1 MPNASNAELPKSVDP
16 FRLAEQNVV
25 LEGEVPLKAL
35 SRFRDAVRCVEDDS
49 KCQVTLS
56 FSLDRERRRM
66 VVGELEAPVVLECQR
81 CMGPMPYT
89 LISRFTLGLVT
100 TDSLAQQLPKELE
113 PFMIEDFSA
122 DLWSMT
128 EDELLLVLP
137 PFPLHERDECPASGV
152 LEAFEPEGMA
162 EESEKKSG
170 DNPFSVL
177 ADLKTKKH

>member
-16 FRLAEQNVV
+16 FKLAEQNVV
-25 LEGEVPLKAL
+25 LEGEVPLTAL
-35 SRFRDAVRCVEDDS
+35 SRFRDAVRSVEENS
-49 KCQVTLS
+49 QCQVTLS
-56 FSLDRERRRM
+56 FSQDPERRRM
-66 VVGELEAPVVLECQR
+66 VTGELQAPVVLECQR

-89 LISRFTLGLVT
+89 LESRFMLGLVT
-100 TDSLAQQLPKELE
+100 TDSQAQQLPKELE
-113 PFMIEDFSA
+113 PYLTEDFTA

-137 PFPLHERDECPASGV
+137 PFPLHERDECPASSA
-152 LEAFEPEGMA
+152 LEALEPEHTTVA
-162 EESEKKSG
+162 PAKKSG